1 MKNLETLEVD
11 LRLKI
16 KSNKLHRGYVS
27 KHETIEEVIPHDLDD
42 LLEIVKANPKEFHFL
57 VDDIR
62 QHTNIFLQYKIGMR

>member
-11 LRLKI
+11 LRI
-16 KSNKLHRGYVS
+16 KLESYVGR
-27 KHETIEEVIPHDLDD
+27 KTMIEEVIPHDLDD
-42 LLEIVKANPKEFHFL
+42 LFEIVKANPKEFHFV

>member
-11 LRLKI
+11 LRIKLKSYI
-16 KSNKLHRGYVS
+16 GRK
-27 KHETIEEVIPHDLDD
+27 TMIEEVIPHDLDA
-42 LLEIVKANPKEFHFL
+42 LFEIVKANPKEFHFV

>member
-11 LRLKI
+11 LRSKI

-27 KHETIEEVIPHDLDD
+27 NLDTIEEVIPHDLDS
-42 LLEIVKANPKEFHFL
+42 LFEIVKANPKEFHFI

-62 QHTNIFLQYKIGMR
+62 LHTNIFLQYRIGMR